1 MSIQELKPHF
11 VLLPY
16 MAQGHMLPMV
26 DLARLLAN
34 HVGLP
39 DGCENFDMLA
49 SSDDV
54 VKVFRSI
61 DMLKDQVEGLLR
73 QLKPSPSCF
82 IADACFASWA
92 TSIALK
98 LHIPRILF
106 YVTTCFSLLC
116 RHIQGNCKELEA
128 MTSDTEYFVVPGLP
142 DRIELTK
149 AQLRGTPNGP
159 KFDWSEF
166 WDEMREAEVKAFG
179 AVVANSFEELEPE
192 YVKEYKKATGQ
203 RVWCVGPVSVCN
215 KDYSDKA
222 ERGNKSEPEHCLKWL
237 DSKEPGSVVY
247 VCLGSQSSM
256 ATLQLVELALA
267 LEASNRPFIWVLRN
281 ASEESQKW
289 LLEEKFEERIKDRG
303 LLIRGWAPQ
312 VLILSH
318 PSVGAFLTHCG
329 GNSALEGITA
339 GVPMITWPVFSDH
352 FCNEKLIVNVI
363 KTGVRAGVEEPVVFF
378 GEEHDEERVQVKN
391 DEIKRVIEQLM
402 DGGEEGNERRR
413 RAKELGEMA
422 KRAVEEG
429 GSSYLNVTSF
439 IEDVM
444 VEQANLGGRF
454 AGHE

>member
-1 MSIQELKPHF
+1 
-11 VLLPY
+11 
-16 MAQGHMLPMV
+16 MAQGHMIPMV
-26 DLARLLAN
+26 DLARLLAHHGVMISILTTPVN
-34 HVGLP
+34 AARFQSIVDRAVAAGLDIHIHHLKFPCSEVGLP

-54 VKVFRSI
+54 VKIFRAI
-61 DMLKDQVEGLLR
+61 HMLKDQVEELLR
-73 QLKPSPSCF
+73 QLKPSPSCL
-82 IADACFASWA
+82 IADACFPGWA
-92 TSIALK
+92 TSIALQ

-116 RHIQGNCKELEA
+116 RHIQGSWKELEA

-142 DRIELTK
+142 DRIELTR
-149 AQLRGTPNGP
+149 AQLRGTPSGP
-159 KFDWSEF
+159 KFDWSEV
-166 WDEMREAEVKAFG
+166 WAEMRDAEEQAFG

-192 YVKEYKKATGQ
+192 YIKEYKKATGK

-222 ERGNKSEPEHCLKWL
+222 ERGNKSEHEFCLKWL

-256 ATLQLVELALA
+256 ATLQLIELALG
-267 LEASNRPFIWVLRN
+267 LEASSRPFIWVLKN

-329 GNSALEGITA
+329 GNSALEGIAA
-339 GVPMITWPVFSDH
+339 GVPMITWPVFTDH
-352 FCNEKLIVNVI
+352 FCNEKLIVNV
-363 KTGVRAGVEEPVVFF
+363 
-378 GEEHDEERVQVKN
+378 KN
-391 DEIKRVIEQLM
+391 DEIKRVIEELM
-402 DGGEEGNERRR
+402 DGGEEGNKGRR

-429 GSSYLNVTSF
+429 GSSYLNATLF
-439 IEDVM
+439 IEDVI
-444 VEQANLGGRF
+444 VEQANLAGRF

>member
-1 MSIQELKPHF
+1 
-11 VLLPY
+11 
-16 MAQGHMLPMV
+16 MA
-26 DLARLLAN
+26 
-34 HVGLP
+34 
-39 DGCENFDMLA
+39 
-49 SSDDV
+49 
-54 VKVFRSI
+54 
-61 DMLKDQVEGLLR
+61 
-73 QLKPSPSCF
+73 
-82 IADACFASWA
+82 
-92 TSIALK
+92 
-98 LHIPRILF
+98 
-106 YVTTCFSLLC
+106 
-116 RHIQGNCKELEA
+116 
-128 MTSDTEYFVVPGLP
+128 SDTEYFVMPGLP
-142 DRIELTK
+142 DRIELTR
-149 AQLRGTPNGP
+149 AQLRGTPSSP

-166 WDEMREAEVKAFG
+166 WAEMREAEEQAFG

-192 YVKEYKKATGQ
+192 YIKEYKKATGK

-222 ERGNKSEPEHCLKWL
+222 ERGNRSEHEFCLKWL

-256 ATLQLVELALA
+256 ATLQLIELALG

-329 GNSALEGITA
+329 GNSALEGIAA
-339 GVPMITWPVFSDH
+339 GVPMITWPVFTDH

-363 KTGVRAGVEEPVVFF
+363 KTGVRAGVEEPVILF
-378 GEEHDEERVQVKN
+378 GEEHDEGRVQVKN
-391 DEIKRVIEQLM
+391 DEIKRVIEELM
-402 DGGEEGNERRR
+402 DGGEEGTERRR
-413 RAKELGEMA
+413 RAKELGDMA

-429 GSSYLNVTSF
+429 GSSYLNATLF
-439 IEDVM
+439 IEDVIG
-444 VEQANLGGRF
+444 EQANLGGRF